1 MNFFLTLN
9 SMPLLSWW
17 SWKHSCSYY
26 LTETHVLHRKQTDRS
41 ELTWEG
47 GKASRER
54 MAWLSLCREQLISC
68 SDSLLLTLAVFLA
81 TSPIPSRTGKM
92 PCKPKLL
99 EHLPWA
105 NVELISEQ
113 RNRSWGHT
121 SNSCLALTSGF
132 FLPPPTYSSVNKC
145 KTMVIL
151 REAFA
156 KAVREDFVPVLY
168 HSQLIHDPG
177 QCHLPFLPTD
187 RCGQLRNQRK
197 SLADW
202 NVNYCPT
209 TDLFLLWAIVGG
221 YNS

>member
-17 SWKHSCSYY
+17 SWRHSCSYY

-68 SDSLLLTLAVFLA
+68 SDSLLLTLVVFLA

-121 SNSCLALTSGF
+121 SNSCLALTLGF
-132 FLPPPTYSSVNKC
+132 FLPPPNILLCKQMQNHGDVEGGICQGSEGGLCSCPLSFSAHTWPRSVSPAIPAYWQVWPIKESEKVSSRLEC
-145 KTMVIL
+145 
-151 REAFA
+151 
-156 KAVREDFVPVLY
+156 
-168 HSQLIHDPG
+168 
-177 QCHLPFLPTD
+177 
-187 RCGQLRNQRK
+187 
-197 SLADW
+197 
-202 NVNYCPT
+202 
-209 TDLFLLWAIVGG
+209 
-221 YNS
+221 